1 MANIKVMWI
10 IVKKKYLIIKLK
22 KKGEEWKKKWGQLK
36 KKTDRVGGQL
46 KEKKKAELHCI
57 LTWIVKFY
65 YIILLVTLQVG

>member
-1 MANIKVMWI
+1 MWI

-46 KEKKKAELHCI
+46 KEKKRWSF
-57 LTWIVKFY
+57 TVY
-65 YIILLVTLQVG
+65 